1 MPEIQIP
8 EPIFLER
15 LGGDEIYGFGQDGD
29 VTIASNTSLTR
40 DMYYNDLTINANC
53 DLDTNGYKI
62 FVKGTLTF
70 TDATSRIG
78 RFSTK
83 TTAGTLKG
91 GSAKGTTATDT
102 FCLLYTSP
110 SPRDRQKSRMPSSA

>member
-29 VTIASNTSLTR
+29 VTITANTSLTR

-62 FVKGTLTF
+62 FVKEH
-70 TDATSRIG
+70 
-78 RFSTK
+78 
-83 TTAGTLKG
+83 
-91 GSAKGTTATDT
+91 
-102 FCLLYTSP
+102 
-110 SPRDRQKSRMPSSA
+110 